1 MSKGGW
7 EYATGALAVHDS
19 ATVTVVVSLGA
30 GGPGIGRRAARSPRT
45 KNRGIRRAR
54 DDARR
59 GAPPRAARTGRY
71 RANQREM
78 PRRAT
83 CKLDSGLRSGFAL
96 WSTPIAE
103 ISRLHRRRYSD
114 ARAWHR
120 CKHGGLFRGEWRF
133 VSPAGLPGVKP
144 ALPHTSCLVP
154 DVQVLSA
161 DPSQSPWISDLAK
174 AMSFF

>member
-30 GGPGIGRRAARSPRT
+30 GGPGIGRRAARAPRT

-78 PRRAT
+78 PRRPPR
-83 CKLDSGLRSGFAL
+83 KLDSGFHSGFAL
-96 WSTPIAE
+96 QPAHAAQIAR
-103 ISRLHRRRYSD
+103 IHWRRD
-114 ARAWHR
+114 FHPRAWHWR
-120 CKHGGLFRGEWRF
+120 NDRNIQCCRFSLAATTSLSKFPSGRQDLEHVLTQGNDRTHGVG
-133 VSPAGLPGVKP
+133 AGIP
-144 ALPHTSCLVP
+144 
-154 DVQVLSA
+154 
-161 DPSQSPWISDLAK
+161 
-174 AMSFF
+174 